1 MLSLLSAVP
10 TESDDPEAAWVL
22 DIRWRNHPTIW
33 RPPTDVFETEKA
45 LIVRVEIAGMRTE
58 DFYLQ
63 LDGQTLIISGVRRDP
78 DLGAAYHRLEIPF
91 GQFQVAVL
99 LPVPVEEQ
107 QVEAEYRDG
116 FLRITLPKRRTH
128 AVTVQHP
135 GQ

>member
-22 DIRWRNHPTIW
+22 DIRWGNNPTIW
-33 RPPTDVFETEKA
+33 RPPTDVFETDEA

-58 DFYLQ
+58 DFYLR

-78 DLGAAYHRLEIPF
+78 DIGSAYHRLEIPF
-91 GQFQVAVL
+91 GQFQVAVI
-99 LPVPVEEQ
+99 LPVAIDEE

-116 FLRITLPKRRTH
+116 FLRITLPKRGTH
-128 AVTVQHP
+128 TVSI
-135 GQ
+135 GS

>member
-22 DIRWRNHPTIW
+22 DIRWGNNPTIW
-33 RPPTDVFETEKA
+33 RPPTDVFETDEA

-58 DFYLQ
+58 DFYLR

-78 DLGAAYHRLEIPF
+78 DIGSAYHRLEIPF
-91 GQFQVAVL
+91 GQFQVAVI
-99 LPVPVEEQ
+99 LPVPIDEE

-116 FLRITLPKRRTH
+116 FLRITLPKRGTH
-128 AVTVQHP
+128 TVSI
-135 GQ
+135 GS